1 MAEPMQIFY
10 GIWIPGTGWL
20 RGDGERA
27 LMFTEKAVAQE
38 TARRVGQKAKVYF
51 IDNSLVDIEA
61 KLLDAEKRNTQKWRT
76 YVFLNWLGD
85 VTSKVMQNDKNS

>member
-1 MAEPMQIFY
+1 MTEQMQIFY

-38 TARRVGQKAKVYF
+38 TARRVGANAKVFF

-61 KLLDAEKRNTQKWRT
+61 KLLEAEKESVKSFTFRFWTGFKEK
-76 YVFLNWLGD
+76 
-85 VTSKVMQNDKNS
+85 S

>member
-1 MAEPMQIFY
+1 MTEQMPIFY

-20 RGDGERA
+20 RGEGERA

-38 TARRVGQKAKVYF
+38 TARRVGAKAKVFF

-61 KLLDAEKRNTQKWRT
+61 KLLAAENTKSFSVL
-76 YVFLNWLGD
+76 YWLGFKEK
-85 VTSKVMQNDKNS
+85 S